1 MESWGKCRWLSPAPE
16 PAICSTEERAALMR
30 SFTAAVGDCP
40 ALDAEM
46 AAAAAAPLLL
56 LSCAAR
62 LSIFCSAFRTSS
74 VMSCTETKNHSSL
87 QEPSVIYRI
96 AYLTCMLCLIL
107 TERWYSRSTFQN

>member
-1 MESWGKCRWLSPAPE
+1 
-16 PAICSTEERAALMR
+16 MR

-74 VMSCTETKNHSSL
+74 VMSCTDTKNSSL

-96 AYLTCMLCLIL
+96 AYLICMLCLIL
-107 TERWYSRSTFQN
+107 TERWYFRSTFQN